1 MVTISLALNPP
12 SHASHYASAA
22 ANSNC
27 TFFDTS
33 PPDRGDEMARIT
45 ELPTLLEGFQLSCL
59 AEGKQSTTIRWY
71 MGKLRIFLRYLQTK
85 ELPTE
90 FRRFINLH
98 RR

>member
-1 MVTISLALNPP
+1 
-12 SHASHYASAA
+12 
-22 ANSNC
+22 
-27 TFFDTS
+27 
-33 PPDRGDEMARIT
+33 
-45 ELPTLLEGFQLSCL
+45 
-59 AEGKQSTTIRWY
+59 

>member
-1 MVTISLALNPP
+1 
-12 SHASHYASAA
+12 
-22 ANSNC
+22 
-27 TFFDTS
+27 
-33 PPDRGDEMARIT
+33 MARIT
-45 ELPTLLEGFQLSCL
+45 ELPTLLKGFRLSCL